1 MTATVSV
8 FRGSPRPC
16 GNTNALTDI
25 AVSTFRETGLE
36 VREFD
41 LYRMNIR
48 PCLACRQCQQ
58 DWSAIT
64 CAQQDDF
71 VCNHLRPAG

>member
-16 GNTNALTDI
+16 GNTNALTYI

-48 PCLACRQCQQ
+48 PA
-58 DWSAIT
+58 S
-64 CAQQDDF
+64 
-71 VCNHLRPAG
+71 PAGSVSRTGLQSPAPSRMISLRLLQK